1 VPPAVPSV
9 VSSATSSD
17 DLASTA
23 VEAVPET
30 GVAAAVPPDDASG
43 RPSRPSR
50 PGGSGRPGGPSL
62 PVPGQEPEPEGL
74 DPAGRAEEGG
84 ARPGQADDSENSK
97 ESEEGGKPSA
107 GAAPTPPVV
116 PEPGPTTSQH
126 AGGGPGGPGGAE
138 HAAETGTDTEG
149 PLGGG
154 PGEAGEVAADPPK
167 KRSGRNLPI
176 AVGVG
181 AGLGALVLISLYSV
195 KEIFLAVMVVFLVL
209 GLRELSGAF
218 ETRDIRVPLI
228 PLGVGL
234 VAGPVAAY
242 AWGPDAL
249 VASLALVV
257 LTVLVW
263 RMAVG
268 PADGYVRD
276 VTAAVFVTGYL
287 ILMGGIVALLMAP
300 DDGHHRIVI
309 FISVTVASDIGGFF
323 AGTFFGR
330 HKLAPAISPKKTWE
344 GVTGSALACMLVGVW
359 LMWWLL
365 DDGAW
370 WHGVLIGAAAV
381 VTATVGDLI
390 ESMLKRDLGIKD
402 MGSLLPEHGGVM
414 DRLDSLLATAPVV
427 WLLLELFTPSG

>member
-1 VPPAVPSV
+1 M
-9 VSSATSSD
+9 T
-17 DLASTA
+17 
-23 VEAVPET
+23 
-30 GVAAAVPPDDASG
+30 
-43 RPSRPSR
+43 
-50 PGGSGRPGGPSL
+50 
-62 PVPGQEPEPEGL
+62 
-74 DPAGRAEEGG
+74 
-84 ARPGQADDSENSK
+84 
-97 ESEEGGKPSA
+97 
-107 GAAPTPPVV
+107 
-116 PEPGPTTSQH
+116 
-126 AGGGPGGPGGAE
+126 
-138 HAAETGTDTEG
+138 
-149 PLGGG
+149 
-154 PGEAGEVAADPPK
+154 ADPPK

-181 AGLGALVLISLYSV
+181 LGLGALVLLSLYYV
-195 KEIFLAVMVVFLVL
+195 REIFLAVMVVFLVL
-209 GLRELSGAF
+209 GLRELAGAF
-218 ETRDIRVPLI
+218 KTRDIRVPML
-228 PLGVGL
+228 PLGLGL
-234 VAGPVAAY
+234 VAAPVAAY
-242 AWGPDAL
+242 AWGPEAL

-263 RMAVG
+263 RMADG

-344 GVTGSALACMLVGVW
+344 GVTGSALTCMLVGAW